1 MFRLLSKLLPLTL
14 ALCLVLASC
23 HSAGTGPAPSPSPG
37 GPTQTLDA
45 AQFDSLLDQQPLS
58 VESASYVVQ
67 DQQYKALFP
76 DMLQATVRNG
86 TGETVTKAVVAFAAW
101 DINGNPVAIE
111 AKYDFIRGFYIRE
124 VTFQDLAVPAG
135 ETFGER
141 YGFKIEES
149 CRVARVKAIAV
160 GCETSGGTPGP
171 TPAMRPGCS
180 SMKGWASPS
189 TAQWK
194 SPWSWFPPPPAPH
207 KRETGPSRGLFF
219 MGKTEPQQLVWPIYC
234 KSY

>member
-1 MFRLLSKLLPLTL
+1 MSRLLSKLLPLAL

-23 HSAGTGPAPSPSPG
+23 RSTGTGPAPSPSPG
-37 GPTQTLDA
+37 VPTQTLDA

-101 DINGNPVAIE
+101 DINGNPVTIE

-124 VTFQDLAVPAG
+124 VTFQDLAVPTG

-160 GCETSGGTPGP
+160 GCETSGGTTWTNPCYEAWLRLYEGVGFSEHRTVEVP
-171 TPAMRPGCS
+171 LELV
-180 SMKGWASPS
+180 SPS
-189 TAQWK
+189 P
-194 SPWSWFPPPPAPH
+194 SP
-207 KRETGPSRGLFF
+207 T
-219 MGKTEPQQLVWPIYC
+219 
-234 KSY
+234 

>member
-1 MFRLLSKLLPLTL
+1 MAYSIDSTTDGCYPGTTCLVNKLGIQDEL
-14 ALCLVLASC
+14 ALAETEAAVVLGKA
-23 HSAGTGPAPSPSPG
+23 
-37 GPTQTLDA
+37 
-45 AQFDSLLDQQPLS
+45 SLLDQQPLS

-160 GCETSGGTPGP
+160 GCETSGGTTWTNPCYEAWLQLYEGVGFSEHRTVEVP
-171 TPAMRPGCS
+171 LELV
-180 SMKGWASPS
+180 SPS
-189 TAQWK
+189 P
-194 SPWSWFPPPPAPH
+194 SP
-207 KRETGPSRGLFF
+207 T
-219 MGKTEPQQLVWPIYC
+219 
-234 KSY
+234 

>member
-37 GPTQTLDA
+37 GPTHTLDA

-160 GCETSGGTPGP
+160 GCETSGGTTWTNPCYEAWLQLYEGVGFSEHRTVEVP
-171 TPAMRPGCS
+171 LELV
-180 SMKGWASPS
+180 SPS
-189 TAQWK
+189 P
-194 SPWSWFPPPPAPH
+194 SP
-207 KRETGPSRGLFF
+207 T
-219 MGKTEPQQLVWPIYC
+219 
-234 KSY
+234 